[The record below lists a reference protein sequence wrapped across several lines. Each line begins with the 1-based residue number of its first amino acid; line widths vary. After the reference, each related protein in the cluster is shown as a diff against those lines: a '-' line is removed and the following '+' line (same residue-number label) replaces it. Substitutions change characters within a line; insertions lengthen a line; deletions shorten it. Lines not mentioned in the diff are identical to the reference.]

1 MVRLRIRVWEV
12 HWLKRQ
18 LVERLRLAAWFA
30 AGLCLVLG
38 ILMATLTPYW
48 R

>member
-1 MVRLRIRVWEV
+1 MVRLRIHVREV
-12 HWLKRQ
+12 QWFKHQ
-18 LVERLRLAAWFA
+18 LVERLRSAVWFA